1 MQNVVGD
8 SQGTGK
14 AQNIIS
20 PPGGS
25 GGGGG
30 GGSFSTVTT
39 TGLATLAS
47 LLVQNN
53 LIGFGSFG
61 VQLGLSRTVISA
73 ADLLSGATIPL
84 VPAPGAGF
92 IALPI
97 IVIGVLD
104 FNGTALVATS
114 AQQVIGYF
122 PNDIID
128 FSPGAMES
136 PQNEIIATP
145 PGPGTFP
152 TVNGE
157 NMPVS
162 TFSNGGT
169 AFPAFS
175 AGNSTLT
182 IYMLYIVVPAT

>member
-61 VQLGLSRTVISA
+61 VQLGFSRTVVSSA
-73 ADLLSGATIPL
+73 ALLAGSNVQL
-84 VPAPGAGF
+84 VPAPGVGF
-92 IALPI
+92 IAIPLC
-97 IVIGVLD
+97 
-104 FNGTALVATS
+104 ALVHLDYA
-114 AQQVIGYF
+114 
-122 PNDIID
+122 
-128 FSPGAMES
+128 
-136 PQNEIIATP
+136 
-145 PGPGTFP
+145 GT
-152 TVNGE
+152 TY
-157 NMPVS
+157 VS
-162 TFSNGGT
+162 TGNPQAISMGASSAVLTMGSVLLEPANAVGSSGFIGNWQFTDSVVANQPIVTYGEGG
-169 AFPAFS
+169 AS
-175 AGNSTLT
+175 VIIGNSPITVDL
-182 IYMLYIVVPAT
+182 LYAIIPTS